1 MKYTVIDTLQVTYI
15 IDGDEATEKSIQTA
29 AAKLQEGMKSRLA
42 ADDVVVLGHKV
53 LIHDEEGIANDS
65 QGNS

>member
-15 IDGDEATEKSIQTA
+15 IDGDEATEKSIQTD
-29 AAKLQEGMKSRLA
+29 AAKLQESMKSRLA

-53 LIHDEEGIANDS
+53 FIHDEEGIANDS
-65 QGNS
+65 RGNS